1 MKLSIRNKLLAG
13 FGAVLIIAAV
23 VSIINFVKL
32 GNISTVEERLI
43 ELRMPTVLAGEQ
55 LTDGIHLSLAGL
67 RGYMILGK
75 DPGAAKKFKAERRRG
90 WEKIDGALQKMEEF
104 SQHWT
109 DPANLDR
116 LKKMKVLVEQFRTAQ
131 QEVEDISHTPE
142 NIPAFNMLLTEAA
155 PRAARILKSITTIID
170 EESRLPATPE
180 RKQLL
185 KLLADSRGS
194 FAVGLA
200 NIRAYLLSGDPRF
213 ADNFHAK
220 WKVNQ
225 ERFEQLSR
233 MTGLFNTRQM
243 KAWKNYKRI
252 RAEFAGLP
260 PKMFKLR
267 AGKDWNLANYWL
279 GTRAAPKAGAIM
291 AILKE
296 MRASQDELALRDQ
309 DELSA
314 ETSSMKVM
322 MIIGTLVAIA
332 IGVFVSL
339 FISRMISVPLS
350 RVVERAKSIAA
361 GDLTEPALK
370 EKGRDEI
377 TELTV
382 SINEMSNSLR
392 DMVQRIGG
400 SSEQI
405 ASSSEELSAITQQSS
420 QSIYEQQSQTEQV
433 ATAMN
438 EMSATVQEV
447 SRSISST
454 AMAAEEANSETEQGC
469 GIVESAIEAIQKLA
483 SRIESAAEVIHR
495 VEKDSEDIST
505 VLDVIEG
512 VAEQTNLLALNAAI
526 EAARAGEQG
535 RGFAVVADEV
545 RTLAGRTQKS
555 TEEINQV
562 IEKLQEG
569 SRQAVEVMNTSREE
583 AQSVVDQARQAGE
596 SLATISLA
604 VRKINEMSTQ
614 IASAAEEQRA
624 TSEEINRN
632 ITSISGLANETSAGA
647 QQTAAASEELAQL
660 ATDLQGVVA
669 QFRV

>member
-32 GNISTVEERLI
+32 GNISAVEERLV

-90 WEKIDGALQKMEEF
+90 WERIDGALQKMDEF
-104 SQHWT
+104 SQNWT

-116 LKKMKVLVEQFRTAQ
+116 LKKMKVLVEQFRAAQ
-131 QEVEDISHTPE
+131 QEVENISHTPE

-155 PRAARILKSITTIID
+155 PRASRILKSITAIID

-200 NIRAYLLSGDPRF
+200 NIRAYLLSGDTRF

-220 WKVNQ
+220 WKINQ

-233 MTGLFNTRQM
+233 MTGLFNARQM

-291 AILKE
+291 EILKE

-309 DELSA
+309 EALGD

-322 MIIGTLVAIA
+322 MIVGTLVAIA

-339 FISRMISVPLS
+339 FISRMIFVPLS

-361 GDLTEPALK
+361 GNLTEPALE

>member
-32 GNISTVEERLI
+32 GNISAVEERLV

-90 WEKIDGALQKMEEF
+90 WERIDGALQKMDEF
-104 SQHWT
+104 SQNWT

-116 LKKMKVLVEQFRTAQ
+116 LKKMKVLVEQFRAAQ
-131 QEVEDISHTPE
+131 QEVENISHTPE

-155 PRAARILKSITTIID
+155 PRASRILKSITAIID
-170 EESRLPATPE
+170 EESRLPATLE

-200 NIRAYLLSGDPRF
+200 NIRAYLLSGDTRF

-220 WKVNQ
+220 WKINQ

-233 MTGLFNTRQM
+233 MTGLFNARQM

-291 AILKE
+291 EILKE

-309 DELSA
+309 EALGD

-322 MIIGTLVAIA
+322 MIVGTLVAIA

-361 GDLTEPALK
+361 GNLTEPALE